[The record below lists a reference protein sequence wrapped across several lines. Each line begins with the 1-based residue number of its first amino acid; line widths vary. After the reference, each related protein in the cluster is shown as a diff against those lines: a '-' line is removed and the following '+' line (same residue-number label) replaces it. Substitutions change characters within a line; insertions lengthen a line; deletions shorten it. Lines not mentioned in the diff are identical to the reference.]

1 MDGGAWRRRTA
12 ARGLCVSLN
21 NAGVAS
27 KPEDVVDFTRRSESK
42 ASEWLLSKPGTREG
56 ERKATG
62 RSNAESRKRPGPSNI
77 GARAATIEEP
87 GAGGLATRR
96 H

>member
-12 ARGLCVSLN
+12 ARGLCVGLN
-21 NAGVAS
+21 HAGVAS

-56 ERKATG
+56 ESGSTG
-62 RSNAESRKRPGPSNI
+62 RSDAESRARPGPSTL
-77 GARAATIEEP
+77 GA
-87 GAGGLATRR
+87 
-96 H
+96 

>member
-12 ARGLCVSLN
+12 ARGLWISLN
-21 NAGVAS
+21 NPGVAS

-56 ERKATG
+56 ERKAD
-62 RSNAESRKRPGPSNI
+62 R
-77 GARAATIEEP
+77 
-87 GAGGLATRR
+87 TR
-96 H
+96 